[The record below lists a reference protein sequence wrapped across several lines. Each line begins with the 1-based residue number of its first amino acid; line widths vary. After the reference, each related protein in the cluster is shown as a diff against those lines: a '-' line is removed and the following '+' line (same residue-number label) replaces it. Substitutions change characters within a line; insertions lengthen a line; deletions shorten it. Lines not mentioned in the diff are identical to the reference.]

1 MNIIHNAFKY
11 LRERQPPVIR
21 VLHITILCSVLS
33 QIIVSNFMGF
43 TDNGEVSK
51 KTIEYY
57 GTWVH
62 ISTGLSL
69 LPIAFLFI
77 YVELKRHGIKYFFPY
92 FYGYGNF
99 FQLKE
104 DLKQLKQFELPEP
117 SAYGIAAIVQGLGL
131 GALTL
136 VVLSGLTW
144 FISWIFVAPWAD
156 NIKELHKIL
165 TGLIEAYV
173 VGHGGMGLLHLF
185 FQRRTQKTANTSFE

>member
-1 MNIIHNAFKY
+1 MHIIHITQEY
-11 LRERQPPVIR
+11 LRERQPPVVR
-21 VLHITILCSVLS
+21 FLHITILCLVLS

-62 ISTGLSL
+62 MGTGLSL
-69 LPIAFLFI
+69 LPIAFVFI
-77 YVELKRHGIKYFFPY
+77 YIELKRHGIKYFFPY
-92 FYGYGNF
+92 LYGSF
-99 FQLKE
+99 SQLRN
-104 DLKQLKQFELPEP
+104 DLRQLKQFELPEP

-136 VVLSGLTW
+136 VVLSGSTW
-144 FISWIFVAPWAD
+144 FLSWIYMAPWAHS
-156 NIKELHKIL
+156 IKELHESL

-173 VGHGGMGLLHLF
+173 LGHGGMGMLHLF
-185 FQRRTQKTANTSFE
+185 FKLKSQKNR